1 MKSSPDMLCLDLV
14 SLLRQ
19 HTEQKPH
26 KRIYTYL
33 LDGESEE
40 AHLTYAQ
47 LEEQARAIAALLQAH
62 NASGERALL
71 LYPPGL
77 AYIAAFM
84 GCLFANVVA
93 VPAYPPDPTRLNR
106 TLPRLQ
112 AIAADSQAKIV
123 LTIEPVLQ
131 MASFLF
137 SYAPD
142 LEALD
147 WLATDTVDK
156 ALATVWQQPSINQD
170 SLAFLQYTSGS
181 TAAAKGTML
190 THRNLCYNLAQIHR
204 CFGHSEDS
212 QGVIWLPPYH
222 DMGLIGGIL
231 QPLYGDFPVVL
242 MSPIDFL
249 KRPFRWLQAVSRY
262 QATTSGGP
270 NFAYEL
276 CVRKITPE
284 QRATL
289 DLSHWDVAFNGAEPV
304 RYETLRRFAEVFTPA
319 GFRYQAFYP
328 CYGLAEATLI
338 ATGGVKETTPVVQ
351 AVNVQALA
359 QDEVMQE
366 DIAHPAAQTVVG
378 CGHSLI
384 GQQLV
389 VVNPQTCQPCPNTK
403 VGEIWLS
410 GPGVAAGYWNQ
421 PEETMRA
428 FHAFLANGTGPFL
441 RTGDLGFLQ
450 DGELF
455 ITGRLKDLIIIR
467 GQNYYPDDIEQTITQ
482 SHSALRPGCGAA
494 FSVPIEGEERLIHVQ
509 EVDAS
514 ISQSRRNSDARLA
527 SDVDLQSVFGAVRQA
542 VARMYQLQ
550 LHGVVLIK
558 PHSIP
563 KTSSGKIQRQATRS
577 AFLAGELDKVGESF
591 LQDVSTDGSLSP
603 KEADLL
609 PAELPQIENVDDRQI
624 LTEQYLQQR
633 IAQTLQIDPAQFDI
647 HRPLNELGLDSL
659 TAIALEH
666 EIEKVFQVT
675 LSEAALLQGTNI
687 AGLAR
692 QIATGI
698 EATPLAA
705 EVNSPATLAP
715 TNSFSLTHG
724 QKGIW
729 FLHQLAPESAAYHI
743 VCAARILSVLDV
755 PAFQRAFGHLMQR
768 HPALRTTFSIL
779 AGEPVQQVNTHM
791 DLDFQ
796 VEDASTWDE
805 ADLRQALISASQR
818 PFDLQQSPL
827 WRVHLFQQTE
837 RETVLLFVV
846 HHIVADFWS
855 LAVLIQDLGRLYEAE
870 RENRPLPPLPGGLQY
885 ADYARWQNER
895 LDGSEGARLW
905 AYWQQQ
911 LQGTL
916 PPLNMPGDY
925 PRPAIQTFRGRV
937 KIIRLSPE
945 VTQKITTLARSQGA
959 TLYMTLLAAYLV
971 LLHRYTN
978 QDEVLVGS
986 AVAGR
991 NRAAF
996 TQLVGYFTNSIVLRS
1011 KLAGNP
1017 SFLTFLEQVRQTVLA
1032 ALVHQEYPLR
1042 LLVEQLHPERNVSRS
1057 PLFQTMF
1064 LLQKSPLP
1072 EMQQLAAFALGETG
1086 IQLNLNGLM
1095 LETVTLEKQTSQFDL
1110 TLSAADLPGGLRIA
1124 CEYNSDLF
1132 AAEYI
1137 DDLLRHYQL
1146 LLESIVSHPAQRVLL
1161 LPMLPAEE
1169 SKRLLQTWN
1178 NTQVNHPRPYCLH
1191 QLFLQQAAQ
1200 TPAATAITFADHYL
1214 TYAAL
1219 SCHAHHVARYLRR
1232 QGVGPETVVGLYMDR
1247 SVEMIVGLL
1256 GILLAGGAY
1265 LPLDPTHP
1273 PQRLTFVLQDAQVP
1287 WLLTQPSLKGNLP
1300 AYQGKVISINEI
1312 GDDYDTAPDDDL
1324 QQDIVSED
1332 NLAYVI
1338 YTSGSTGQP
1347 KGVQVTHRAVVNFLR
1362 SMRVR
1367 PGLESEDV
1375 LLSVTPLS
1383 FDIAGMELFLPLIV
1397 GARCVLAQAD
1407 EVIDGPRLAA
1417 AIHRCDATVMQATPA
1432 TWQLLFEARWSG
1444 SNQLKILCGGEALSR
1459 DLANRL
1465 AGCSSALWN
1474 MYGPTETTIWS
1485 TTDPVEEGEGLVFIG
1500 SPIDNTQ
1507 IYVLDNLLNLAPV
1520 GVPGNLY
1527 IGGAGLARGYI
1538 HRPSLTAE
1546 RFIPNPFSLNP
1557 GERLYH
1563 TGDMA
1568 RYRADGRIEF
1578 LGRIDHQVKV
1588 RGYRIE
1594 LAEIEAA
1601 LHQEPAVRDAVVV
1614 AHDDG
1619 AGSKRLVAYVIPA
1632 EDKDQ
1637 TNVAEL
1643 RRNLQLKLPD
1653 YMLPSVFVAV
1663 TAFPLT
1669 PNGKIN
1675 RLALPAPDN
1684 EYLPGTKTYVMP
1696 APGWEQH
1703 IAAIWQQVLQVER
1716 VSTYDNFFDLG
1727 GHSLLMAKIKTLLQ
1741 DTLPIP
1747 DLAMVELFQYPTVH
1761 GLAQY
1766 LSQKQEVP
1774 ATSLFSQERVRIRQ
1788 ERQDIM
1794 QWQRQ
1799 RRQNS
1804 RRKTNE

>member
-1 MKSSPDMLCLDLV
+1 MNSSPDTLPSDLV
-14 SLLRQ
+14 SLLQQRAGQ
-19 HTEQKPH
+19 NPH

-40 AHLTYAQ
+40 AHLTYVQ
-47 LEEQARAIAALLQAH
+47 LEEQARTIAALLQSR
-62 NASGERALL
+62 NVSGERALL

-123 LTIEPVLQ
+123 LTTRPVLQ

-137 SYAPD
+137 GYAPD
-142 LEALD
+142 LKALD
-147 WLATDTVDK
+147 WLATDTADK
-156 ALATVWQQPSINQD
+156 ALMTAWQQPSINQD

-190 THRNLCYNLAQIHR
+190 THGNLCYNLAQIHQR
-204 CFGHSEDS
+204 FGHSENS

-289 DLSHWDVAFNGAEPV
+289 DLSHWDVAFNGAEAV
-304 RYETLRRFAEVFTPA
+304 RHDTMRRFAEAFALA

-338 ATGGVKETTPVVQ
+338 ATGGVKEAPPITQ
-351 AVNVQALA
+351 AVNIQALA
-359 QDEVMQE
+359 QDEVVQE
-366 DIAHPAAQTVVG
+366 DIDHPVAQTFVS
-378 CGHSLI
+378 CGRSLT

-389 VVNPQTCQPCPNTK
+389 VVNPQTCQPCPDAK

-421 PEETMRA
+421 PEETARS
-428 FHAFLANGTGPFL
+428 FHAFLADGTGPFL

-450 DGELF
+450 TGELF
-455 ITGRLKDLIIIR
+455 ITGRLKDLIIVR

-482 SHSALRPGCGAA
+482 SHPALRPGCGAA
-494 FSVPIEGEERLIHVQ
+494 FSVQMQGEERLIHVQ
-509 EVDAS
+509 EVSTS
-514 ISQSRRNSDARLA
+514 IGQSRRNGNDESANDA
-527 SDVDLQSVFGAVRQA
+527 DLQDIFRAMRQA
-542 VARMYQLQ
+542 VARVYQLQ
-550 LHGVVLIK
+550 LYGVVLIK

-563 KTSSGKIQRQATRS
+563 KTSSGKIQRQATRA

-591 LQDVSTDGSLSP
+591 SREISTTIDLEEG
-603 KEADLL
+603 ADLL
-609 PAELPQIENVDDRQI
+609 PAEWPQTDDASDRRPLIEHF
-624 LTEQYLQQR
+624 LQQR
-633 IAQTLQIDPAQFDI
+633 IAQTLQINPTQIDI
-647 HRPLNELGLDSL
+647 RRPLNELGLDSL
-659 TAIALEH
+659 SAITLEH
-666 EIEKVFQVT
+666 EIETVFKVALPET
-675 LSEAALLQGTNI
+675 TLLQGTSI
-687 AGLAR
+687 SELAGR
-692 QIATGI
+692 IATGT
-698 EATPLAA
+698 E
-705 EVNSPATLAP
+705 PATLAASVRTP
-715 TNSFSLTHG
+715 TDLFPENGYPLTYG

-729 FLHQLAPESAAYHI
+729 FLHQLSPESAAYHI
-743 VCAARILSVLDV
+743 VCAARILSVLDM
-755 PAFQRAFGHLMQR
+755 PAFHRAFYLLAQR
-768 HPALRTTFSIL
+768 HPALRTTFLTL
-779 AGEPVQQVNTHM
+779 AGEPVQQVQARM
-791 DLDFQ
+791 ELDFQ
-796 VEDASTWDE
+796 VEDASAWNE
-805 ADLRQALISASQR
+805 ADLQQALMAASQR
-818 PFDLQQSPL
+818 PFDLQQAPL
-827 WRVHLFQQTE
+827 WRVHLFQRAE
-837 RETVLLFVV
+837 RETILLFVI

-855 LAVLIQDLGRLYEAE
+855 LAVLIHELGELYAAE
-870 RENRPLPPLPGGLQY
+870 QGNMPMPPPPDRLQY
-885 ADYARWQNER
+885 TDYARWQNER
-895 LDGSEGARLW
+895 LNGSEGLRLW

-911 LQGTL
+911 LQGAL
-916 PPLNMPGDY
+916 PLLNMPGDY
-925 PRPAIQTFRGRV
+925 RRPAIQTFRGRV
-937 KIIRLSPE
+937 KTIRLNQELSR
-945 VTQKITTLARSQGA
+945 KITTLGRSQGA

-971 LLHRYTN
+971 LLHRYTG
-978 QDEVLVGS
+978 QDEVIVGS

-996 TQLVGYFTNSIVLRS
+996 TKLVGYFTNSIAIRS

-1017 SFLTFLEQVRQTVLA
+1017 PFLAFLEQVRQTVLA
-1032 ALVHQEYPLR
+1032 AFAHQEYPLQ
-1042 LLVEQLHPERNVSRS
+1042 LLVERLRLDRDTSRS

-1064 LLQKSPLP
+1064 FLQKSPLP
-1072 EMQQLAAFALGETG
+1072 EMPRLAAFALGEAG
-1086 IQLNLNGLM
+1086 APLNLNGLL
-1095 LETVTLEKQTSQFDL
+1095 LETVALEKHTSQFDL
-1110 TLSAADLPGGLRIA
+1110 ALSAADLPGGLRIA

-1132 AAEYI
+1132 TAEYI
-1137 DDLLRHYQL
+1137 DNLLRHYQV
-1146 LLESIVSHPAQRVLL
+1146 LLESIVNQPVQRILL

-1169 SKRLLQTWN
+1169 SQRLLQTWN
-1178 NTQVNHPRPYCLH
+1178 NTRTNHAPPYCVPR
-1191 QLFLQQAAQ
+1191 LFLQQAAQ
-1200 TPAATAITFADHYL
+1200 TPAATAIVFADQHL

-1219 SCHAHHVARYLRR
+1219 SRRAHRVARYLRN
-1232 QGVGPETVVGLYMDR
+1232 QGVGPETVVGIYLER
-1247 SVEMIVGLL
+1247 SVEMITGLL

-1273 PQRLTFVLQDAQVP
+1273 PQRLNFVLQDAQAA

-1300 AYQGKVISINEI
+1300 AYQGKVILIDEI
-1312 GDDYDTAPDDDL
+1312 GDNEDTAADGDL
-1324 QQDIVSED
+1324 SQSISED

-1347 KGVQVTHRAVVNFLR
+1347 KGVQVTHRALTNFLQ

-1367 PGLESEDV
+1367 PGLQPDDV
-1375 LLSVTPLS
+1375 LLSVTSLS

-1397 GARCVLAQAD
+1397 GATCVLAQAD
-1407 EVIDGPRLAA
+1407 EVVDGSRLAA
-1417 AIHRCDATVMQATPA
+1417 AIHRRGATVMQATPA
-1432 TWQLLFEARWSG
+1432 TWQLLLEARWSG
-1444 SNQLKILCGGEALSR
+1444 SKQLKILCGGEALSR

-1465 AGCSSALWN
+1465 AGSGSALWN

-1485 TTDPVEEGEGLVFIG
+1485 TTDTVEVGEGPVFIG

-1507 IYVLDNLLNLAPV
+1507 IYLLDNQLNLTPV

-1538 HRPSLTAE
+1538 RRPSLTAE
-1546 RFIPNPFSLNP
+1546 QFIPNPFSQTP

-1563 TGDMA
+1563 TGDIA
-1568 RYRADGRIEF
+1568 RYRTDGSIEF

-1601 LHQEPAVRDAVVV
+1601 LHHEPTVRDAVVV
-1614 AHDDG
+1614 AHDDST
-1619 AGSKRLVAYVIPA
+1619 GSKRLVAYVILA
-1632 EDKDQ
+1632 ADKDKAH
-1637 TNVAEL
+1637 VAEL
-1643 RRNLQLKLPD
+1643 QRKLQWELPG
-1653 YMLPSVFVAV
+1653 YMIPSVFVPVA
-1663 TAFPLT
+1663 AFPLT
-1669 PNGKIN
+1669 PNGKVD
-1675 RLALPAPDN
+1675 RRALSAPDHRHSA
-1684 EYLPGTKTYVMP
+1684 TTQTYVTP
-1696 APGWEQH
+1696 APGWEQQ

-1716 VSTYDNFFDLG
+1716 VGAYDNFFDLG

-1741 DTLPIP
+1741 DELPVP

-1766 LSQKQEVP
+1766 LSQKQEPP
-1774 ATSLFSQERVRIRQ
+1774 AASLASQERVRIRQ
-1788 ERQDIM
+1788 ERQNMM

-1804 RRKTNE
+1804 RRKTNET